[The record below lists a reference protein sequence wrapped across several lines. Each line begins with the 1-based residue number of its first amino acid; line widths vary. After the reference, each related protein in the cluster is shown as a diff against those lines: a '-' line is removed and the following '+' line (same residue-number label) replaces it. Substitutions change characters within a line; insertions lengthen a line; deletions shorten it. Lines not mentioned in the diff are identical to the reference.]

1 MAKKALG
8 TIRLK
13 LVSPKQVNT
22 ILSSLK
28 PEVDSPLNRR
38 TKTSLTADGNFLVLS
53 VEAED
58 TVALRAALNAY
69 LRWIGSTI
77 KVMELLEKS

>member
-1 MAKKALG
+1 MAKKASAS
-8 TIRLK
+8 IRLK
-13 LVSPKQVNT
+13 LASQKQVTT

-38 TKTSLTADGNFLVLS
+38 TKTSLTADDNFLVLS

-77 KVMELLEKS
+77 NVMELLEKA

>member
-1 MAKKALG
+1 MAKKASAS
-8 TIRLK
+8 IRLK
-13 LVSPKQVNT
+13 LASPKQVAT

-38 TKTSLTADGNFLVLS
+38 TKTSLTADGDFLVLC

-58 TVALRAALNAY
+58 TVALRASLNAY
-69 LRWIGSTI
+69 LRWIGSVVN
-77 KVMELLEKS
+77 VMEMLKV